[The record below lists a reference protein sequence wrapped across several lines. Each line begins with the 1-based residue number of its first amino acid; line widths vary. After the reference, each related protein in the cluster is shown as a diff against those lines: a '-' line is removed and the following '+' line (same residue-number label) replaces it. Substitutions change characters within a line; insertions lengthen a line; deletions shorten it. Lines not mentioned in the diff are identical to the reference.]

1 MVKDGHFAI
10 SFIDNGFGEEI
21 GPDGLHKTLPF
32 IVDPSLVYDTDTT
45 LTDPIGFFAAD
56 APSVTELVQK
66 PQGTTSRTPCAFAGA
81 KLVIPPGMS
90 VSISTIF
97 GHAENLETFV
107 GKYSPKLLT
116 PGYTSKKRAAAKKV
130 VQQIT
135 QKVET
140 KTGSPI
146 FDAYVKQDFLDNVL
160 RGGLP
165 IALGDPEKP
174 KIYHVFSRIHGDIE
188 RDYNFFQI
196 DTTYFSQGPGNF
208 RDVSQNRRLDVL
220 HTPAVGD
227 FNLRTFLSFVQ
238 ADAYNPLTVASTNFK
253 VPADKLND
261 LVASFGVVDSDG
273 TGAAAQA
280 VLAVLKKP
288 FRPGQFFN
296 DVTAAGVKFSI
307 DRADLVQKLLTVAD
321 QVPAGIFRY
330 EMRNSVLFFLFFF
343 F

>member
-1 MVKDGHFAI
+1 MIKDGHFAV

-21 GPDGLHKTLPF
+21 GPDGLHKLLPF
-32 IVDPSLVYDTDTT
+32 VVDPSLVYETDTT
-45 LTDPIGFFAAD
+45 LTDPNGFFAAD
-56 APSVTELVQK
+56 APSIADLVLK
-66 PQGTTSRTPCAFAGA
+66 PQGTTSRTPCAFAAA

-107 GKYSPKLLT
+107 GKYSPKLLS
-116 PGYTSKKRAAAKKV
+116 PGYTTKKRDAAQKV
-130 VQQIT
+130 VQSIT
-135 QKVET
+135 KKVET

-165 IALGDPEKP
+165 IALGDSSKP
-174 KIYHVFSRIHGDIE
+174 KIYHTFSRIHGDIE
-188 RDYNFFQI
+188 RDYNFFQL

-227 FNLRTFLSFVQ
+227 FNLRMFLSYVQ
-238 ADAYNPLTVASTNFK
+238 SDAYNPLTVASTNFK
-253 VPADKLND
+253 IPEDKLSS
-261 LVASFGVVDSDG
+261 LVDSFEVVDSDK
-273 TGAAAQA
+273 A
-280 VLAVLKKP
+280 VVQSILKKP

-296 DVTAAGVKFSI
+296 DIAAAGVKYSI
-307 DRADLVQKLLTVAD
+307 DRVDLLNKLLTAAQ
-321 QVPAGIFRY
+321 QVPAGK
-330 EMRNSVLFFLFFF
+330 
-343 F
+343 